1 MDPDGGSLLT
11 TELPGVRR
19 YSRGKVRD
27 IYDLGEDR
35 LLIVATDRISAFDVV
50 LPNGIPHK
58 GAVLTQLSAHW
69 FGRTG
74 HLVPNHMLSTSVAA
88 MPESLWQYEG
98 QLAGRSMLVRRVE
111 RIDVECVV
119 RGYVAGS
126 AWAEYRRN
134 GTVGEEALP
143 AGLVESERL
152 SEPLFTPATKAASGH
167 DQNIGFRTLANLV
180 GSELAQRLR
189 ETSIAL
195 YLFAEGVARQRG
207 IIIADTKMEF
217 GLREG
222 ELILID
228 ELLTPDSSRFWP
240 ADQYGA
246 GRGQPSFDKQFVR
259 DWLEASGWN
268 KEPPAPVLP
277 GEIVAR
283 TAAKYVEAYERLTGR
298 VFGALS

>member
-1 MDPDGGSLLT
+1 MGDNAPLLAS
-11 TELPGVRR
+11 ELPGVRR

-58 GAVLTQLSAHW
+58 GAVLTRLSAHW
-69 FGRTG
+69 FERTA
-74 HLVPNHMLSTSVAA
+74 HLVPNHMLSSSPRAL
-88 MPESLWQYEG
+88 PEPVRQYAR

-119 RGYVAGS
+119 RGYLAGS
-126 AWAEYRRN
+126 AWAEYRRD
-134 GTVGEEALP
+134 GTVAGEKLP

-152 SEPLFTPATKAASGH
+152 GEPLFTPATKAGSGH
-167 DQNIGFRTLANLV
+167 DENISFRTLADLV
-180 GSELAQRLR
+180 GMKLAQRLR
-189 ETSIAL
+189 QTSIAL
-195 YLFAEGVARQRG
+195 YLFAEGLARERG

-217 GLREG
+217 GLRKG

-240 ADQYGA
+240 ADQYVA

-268 KEPPAPVLP
+268 KEPPAPTLP
-277 GEIVAR
+277 QEIVAR
-283 TAAKYVEAYERLTGR
+283 TAAKYVEACERLTGR
-298 VFGALS
+298 VFGEL

>member
-1 MDPDGGSLLT
+1 MGDNAPLLASD
-11 TELPGVRR
+11 LPGLRR
-19 YSRGKVRD
+19 HSRGKVRD

-35 LLIVATDRISAFDVV
+35 LLIVATDRLSAFDVV

-69 FGRTG
+69 FERTT
-74 HLVPNHMLSTSVAA
+74 HLVPNHMLSASLAA
-88 MPESLWQYEG
+88 LPEGLRQYEG
-98 QLAGRSMLVRRVE
+98 QLAGRSMLVRRAE

-119 RGYVAGS
+119 RGYLAGS
-126 AWAEYRRN
+126 AWAEYRRD
-134 GTVGEEALP
+134 GIVAGEKPP
-143 AGLVESERL
+143 AGLMESERL
-152 SEPLFTPATKAASGH
+152 GEPLFTPATKAAAGH
-167 DQNIGFRTLANLV
+167 DENISFRTLADLV
-180 GSELAQRLR
+180 GMELAQRLR

-195 YLFAEGVARQRG
+195 YRFAEGLARERG

-217 GLREG
+217 GLRGG
-222 ELILID
+222 ELMLID

-240 ADQYGA
+240 ADRYVA

-268 KEPPAPVLP
+268 KEPPAPRLP
-277 GEIVAR
+277 EEIVAR